1 MVFLLE
7 VHTHTKGGISSA
19 TTTLLKWLV
28 LYLGTR
34 RLIPFVLFTYINQN
48 KSRLWGMTGGPKL
61 SKVRGSK
68 NDSDKTILT
77 EKDIV
82 KESGGGKRWSE
93 RTWKN
98 SYS

>member
-1 MVFLLE
+1 ME
-7 VHTHTKGGISSA
+7 YDQRA
-19 TTTLLKWLV
+19 TIV
-28 LYLGTR
+28 
-34 RLIPFVLFTYINQN
+34 
-48 KSRLWGMTGGPKL
+48 
-61 SKVRGSK
+61 KVRGSK